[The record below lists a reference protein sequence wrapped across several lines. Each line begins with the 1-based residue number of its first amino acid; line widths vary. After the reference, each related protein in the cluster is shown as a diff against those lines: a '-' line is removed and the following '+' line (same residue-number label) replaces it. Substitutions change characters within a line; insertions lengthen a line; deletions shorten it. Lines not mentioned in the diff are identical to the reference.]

1 MILKLFDYVENLAIE
16 SLRKVPRYYS
26 ANSFFKDTKANI
38 EYVDIIDP
46 GGSIVLNV
54 WMLTIGSH
62 YNPVNSPFNDSK
74 ANTDS
79 RIDPGGIIVPKL

>member
-1 MILKLFDYVENLAIE
+1 
-16 SLRKVPRYYS
+16 VPRYYS
-26 ANSFFKDTKANI
+26 ANSLFKDTKANI
-38 EYVDIIDP
+38 EYIDVIDP

-74 ANTDS
+74 ANTYS
-79 RIDPGGIIVPKL
+79 RIEHGGSMVLEL